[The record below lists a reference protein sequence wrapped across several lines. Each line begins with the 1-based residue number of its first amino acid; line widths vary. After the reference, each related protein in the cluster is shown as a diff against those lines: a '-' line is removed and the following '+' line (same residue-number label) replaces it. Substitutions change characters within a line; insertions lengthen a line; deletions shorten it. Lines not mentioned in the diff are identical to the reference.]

1 MSKVSVIIPTYN
13 SAEYITEAIESVLR
27 QKHKDIEI
35 IVVDDGS
42 IDNTKEIL
50 KPYIESKSIKYIFQ
64 ANKGPGAAR
73 NTGIRVAEGEFIA
86 FLDSDDLYLDNAL
99 SKKVDLLMRYP
110 KISLVFS
117 DYYFLQDDCNIST
130 KVPFYSSKKMLDY
143 LSPAIVEKTGDY
155 YLFGREFY
163 KHAILNHIAIHTSTI
178 LVRSKCFNEVGLF
191 DVILRVAEDDDMWFR
206 LEKKYLVSFINEPLS
221 IYRKKS
227 SGLSSNVE
235 KYCIDGIVY
244 FRKLLSDKEIQNDHE
259 LQKHIKNSISYRY
272 FELGQYYFERKQIRL
287 SRKQFINSV
296 HYKLLRTKAWLYVLL
311 GFLPDSVTSVMKGI
325 YERMKIR

>member
-130 KVPFYSSKKMLDY
+130 KVPFYSLIPRPTNITY
-143 LSPAIVEKTGDY
+143 
-155 YLFGREFY
+155 REPNPI
-163 KHAILNHIAIHTSTI
+163 KA
-178 LVRSKCFNEVGLF
+178 
-191 DVILRVAEDDDMWFR
+191 
-206 LEKKYLVSFINEPLS
+206 
-221 IYRKKS
+221 
-227 SGLSSNVE
+227 
-235 KYCIDGIVY
+235 CIC
-244 FRKLLSDKEIQNDHE
+244 
-259 LQKHIKNSISYRY
+259 
-272 FELGQYYFERKQIRL
+272 
-287 SRKQFINSV
+287 
-296 HYKLLRTKAWLYVLL
+296 
-311 GFLPDSVTSVMKGI
+311 
-325 YERMKIR
+325 